1 MRKVGMKNI
10 LAWGSGDVFG
20 SGAMTVI
27 GLWMLYFYT
36 EVAGLSP
43 VAAGSIF
50 AIAKIWDG
58 FTDPVMGYITDN
70 IRTRWGRRRV
80 FFLFGAPF
88 ILIYATM
95 WISGFGYWYYLL
107 TYIAFNTVI
116 TVLMVPYDTLPAE
129 MTTDYKTRSKM
140 TGARMMFAQVTAFL
154 VTFIPGQIMAVV
166 EDQAAAFMI
175 IGVVF
180 AIMFTLPWIAV
191 YLGTWER
198 CDSEPDTNDRGLIG
212 TMINL
217 YKEMFSTF
225 SLKTFRIH
233 LMMYVGGSVALDIF
247 GSMFMYYMTYVL
259 MVSATEGANAMSVMT
274 LFQFIGVPIFTFL
287 CMRIGNGHAHK
298 VAISLLL
305 GSLVFFYG
313 LSADMGNLMFF
324 IFAASVIMGLARGG
338 TYMIPWNVY
347 NFLPDADEALTGS
360 RREGIYA
367 GVMMLSRKICQA
379 AALFIVGLALQHFG
393 FVSGAETQTPE
404 AIQGITWTFLAGPAL
419 LAGMAIL
426 GAFLFRLSEKN
437 HEILITEVERLRAGG
452 SMQDVSEE
460 ARRVIEE
467 VTGHPYENTW
477 GNNKHG
483 KQTASY
489 A

>member
-1 MRKVGMKNI
+1 MRKVGTKNI
-10 LAWGSGDVFG
+10 LAWGSGDIFG
-20 SGAMTVI
+20 SGVMTVI

-43 VAAGSIF
+43 IAAGSIF

-140 TGARMMFAQVTAFL
+140 TGARMMFAQITAFL

-166 EDQAAAFMI
+166 ADQATAFMLIGI
-175 IGVVF
+175 IFSV
-180 AIMFTLPWIAV
+180 MFTLPWIAV
-191 YLGTWER
+191 YLGTWEH
-198 CDSEPDTNDRGLIG
+198 CDSEPVKNDNGLIG
-212 TMINL
+212 TLISL

-247 GSMFMYYMTYVL
+247 GAMFMYYMTYVL
-259 MVSATEGANAMSVMT
+259 LISATEGANALSIMT
-274 LFQFIGVPIFTFL
+274 LFQFIGVPIFTFI
-287 CMRIGNGHAHK
+287 CMKLGNGNAHK
-298 VAISLLL
+298 IAIGLLL
-305 GSLVFFYG
+305 VSLVFFNA
-313 LSADMGNLMFF
+313 LNAELTNLMYF

-347 NFLPDADEALTGS
+347 NFLPDADEALTGN

-367 GVMMLSRKICQA
+367 GVMMLSRKICPGCCP
-379 AALFIVGLALQHFG
+379 VCCRYC
-393 FVSGAETQTPE
+393 P
-404 AIQGITWTFLAGPAL
+404 AIFWPGIRCRNPNG
-419 LAGMAIL
+419 
-426 GAFLFRLSEKN
+426 
-437 HEILITEVERLRAGG
+437 
-452 SMQDVSEE
+452 
-460 ARRVIEE
+460 
-467 VTGHPYENTW
+467 
-477 GNNKHG
+477 
-483 KQTASY
+483 
-489 A
+489 